1 MRIHHHRSKMGEWCL
16 IHSSLPLHKCDH
28 RLRECNASPSKPK
41 VVSHRQVCL
50 THSSLPLLECQRP
63 RLECNAFPSNNNI
76 SFHHNR
82 CLRLLQECNAL
93 HSNNRAVLNNL
104 QVCRGNDRPSN
115 NNNRQVSLPLNRYRL
130 PLQKCSVLPSNLKV
144 NNLQIWTNC
153 ACLLINRDNRNVV
166 TESSLQTC

>member
-63 RLECNAFPSNNNI
+63 RLECNALPSNNNNEQV

-82 CLRLLQECNAL
+82 CLRLLQECSVL
-93 HSNNRAVLNNL
+93 PSSHRAVL
-104 QVCRGNDRPSN
+104 
-115 NNNRQVSLPLNRYRL
+115 NNRQVSLPLNRCRL
-130 PLQKCSVLPSNLKV
+130 PLQKCSVLPSNFKV
-144 NNLQIWTNC
+144 NNLQICTNC

-166 TESSLQTC
+166 T